1 MAEALPNVTTLQTRW
16 WRFAEIAAF
25 LVILSVAAGL
35 RFGLPEVIE
44 FKRDEAN
51 LARLALDFVQG
62 RAFPLLGI
70 GSSVGL
76 RNAPFSVYV
85 VTPPFLLSSD
95 PALATYYIGALNVL
109 AVALLYGL
117 ARRHYGV
124 LAALTAAL
132 CLAANPWAVMF
143 SRKLWAQ
150 NALMPFIIL
159 TVGSGLA
166 AFLPDQRR
174 ARLAQLLH
182 LPLLSLTVQIHFAAL
197 ALVPLSLY
205 LIWQGRQ
212 RLTRYFIGSLLLA
225 ALTVIPYAIGT
236 LDSLQ
241 RGAWA
246 SAQLGGESSAAE
258 GGLLSTQ
265 TLSYAVLM
273 LSGTDLHA
281 FAGAETF
288 ERWLDTL
295 PVGTYS
301 ALTAFLGIPL
311 LILTVWRLV
320 VGLRGKQPL
329 DIVVGLWLL
338 LPLAIFSV
346 RWVTPQLHYL
356 IPILPAAFLA
366 LGAALRDVLEN
377 ALYPRRLV
385 LFFIGVGLFLIALQ
399 AALVIHLLSFLGQV
413 ATPGGFGTPLGM
425 YAPIRA
431 ELLAQQPADVLIRAD
446 GQFVGID
453 DEATVWDTLLYDLPN
468 RRFLPPDL
476 EVYPA
481 QDAALLVL
489 GCPQSD
495 AAVRGTLYTMRPLT
509 DGTPERC
516 VQLSTRTPTDFD
528 ARRYQTVTAS
538 PTLDIGGGLE
548 AFDWDETAGCLH
560 LVWRL
565 PEPATTPFG
574 DQFHVA
580 LSLYAADGSRIIQ
593 ADGQF
598 WLGRFWRAN
607 DRAVSRH
614 CLPELPAQ
622 PDHAQI
628 GLYTYQQGAEGFQFF
643 NVLWQASESPFLKL
657 PLTGL
662 E

>member
-16 WRFAEIAAF
+16 WRFAEITAF
-25 LVILSVAAGL
+25 LIILSVAAGL

-51 LARLALDFVQG
+51 LARLALDFARG
-62 RAFPLLGI
+62 RDFPLLGI

-109 AVALLYGL
+109 AVALLYSL

-124 LAALTAAL
+124 LAALVAAL
-132 CLAANPWAVMF
+132 CLAANPWAVLF

-150 NALMPFIIL
+150 NALMPFLIL

-182 LPLLSLTVQIHFAAL
+182 LPLLSITVQIHFAAL
-197 ALVPLSLY
+197 SLVPLSLY

-212 RLTRYFIGSLLLA
+212 RLTRYFFASLLLA
-225 ALTVIPYAIGT
+225 ALSVVPYAIGT
-236 LDSLQ
+236 LDALQ
-241 RGAWA
+241 GGVWA
-246 SAQLGGESSAAE
+246 SAQLGSQASAAD
-258 GGLLSTQ
+258 GGLFSTQ
-265 TLSYAVLM
+265 TLEYALIV
-273 LSGTDLHA
+273 LSGTDLHSL
-281 FAGAETF
+281 AGAEMF
-288 ERWLDTL
+288 ERWLETVPRWAYGTL
-295 PVGTYS
+295 TVFG
-301 ALTAFLGIPL
+301 ALSLACG
-311 LILTVWRLV
+311 VWRLAIGV
-320 VGLRGKQPL
+320 RAKQPL
-329 DIVVGLWLL
+329 DIALGSWLL
-338 LPLAIFSV
+338 VPLAIFSV

-366 LGAALRDVLEN
+366 LGATLRDVMRHMLFMRI
-377 ALYPRRLV
+377 LLV
-385 LFFIGVGLFLIALQ
+385 VVFSVAALQ
-399 AALVIHLLSFLGQV
+399 ALLVLHLLSFLGQT
-413 ATPGGFGTPLGM
+413 ATPGGFGTPLGR

-489 GCPQSD
+489 GCPQDD
-495 AAVRGTLYTMRPLT
+495 ATVHGTLYGMRPLA

-516 VQLSTRTPTDFD
+516 FTLSERRAADFD
-528 ARRYQTVTAS
+528 ASRYTAL
-538 PTLDIGGGLE
+538 PQVATLNIGGSLT
-548 AFDWDETAGCLH
+548 AFAWDGQGRCLH

-565 PEPATTPFG
+565 PAPATTPFG

-580 LSLYAADGSRIIQ
+580 LSLYAQDGTRLAQ

-598 WLGRFWRAN
+598 WLGRFWRDG

-614 CLPELPAQ
+614 CLPDLPAQ

-628 GLYTYQQGAEGFQFF
+628 GLYTYQQSAEGFQFF
-643 NVLWQASESPFLKL
+643 NVLWQESESPFLRL
-657 PLTGL
+657 PLTAV

>member
-1 MAEALPNVTTLQTRW
+1 MAETLPNATPPQTRW
-16 WRFAEIAAF
+16 WRFAEIAA
-25 LVILSVAAGL
+25 LLILLGLAAGL

-51 LARLALDFVQG
+51 LARLALDFARG
-62 RAFPLLGI
+62 RDFPLLGI

-109 AVALLYGL
+109 AVALLYSL
-117 ARRHYGV
+117 ARRYYGV
-124 LAALTAAL
+124 LAALIAAL

-150 NALMPFIIL
+150 NALMPFLIL

-182 LPLLSLTVQIHFAAL
+182 LPLLSITVQIHFAAL
-197 ALVPLSLY
+197 SLVPLSFY

-212 RLTRYFIGSLLLA
+212 RLTRYFFASLLLA
-225 ALTVIPYAIGT
+225 ALSVVPYAIGT
-236 LDSLQ
+236 LDALQ
-241 RGAWA
+241 GGVWA
-246 SAQLGGESSAAE
+246 SAQLGSQSSAAE
-258 GGLLSTQ
+258 GGLFSTQ
-265 TLSYAVLM
+265 TLEYALIV
-273 LSGTDLHA
+273 LSGTDLHSLAGAQA
-281 FAGAETF
+281 FA
-288 ERWLDTL
+288 RWLETI
-295 PVGTYS
+295 PRWAYG
-301 ALTAFLGIPL
+301 ALTIFGALSLACGLWRL
-311 LILTVWRLV
+311 LIGVRA
-320 VGLRGKQPL
+320 KQPL
-329 DIVVGLWLL
+329 DIALGSWLL
-338 LPLAIFSV
+338 VPLVIFSV

-366 LGAALRDVLEN
+366 LGATLRDLIRR
-377 ALYPRRLV
+377 ALFMRLWLV
-385 LFFIGVGLFLIALQ
+385 VVFSVAALQ
-399 AALVIHLLSFLGQV
+399 AVLVLHLLSFLGQT
-413 ATPGGFGTPLGM
+413 ATPGGFGTPLGR

-431 ELLAQQPADVLIRAD
+431 AVLSKQPADVLMRVD
-446 GQFVGID
+446 GQFVGTD
-453 DEATVWDTLLYDLPN
+453 DEATVWDVLLYDLPH

-481 QDAALLVL
+481 QAAALLIL
-489 GCPQSD
+489 GCPEPED
-495 AAVRGTLYTMRPLT
+495 EAAIRGTRYAMRPLA

-516 VQLSTRTPTDFD
+516 FTLSERRTADFD
-528 ARRYQTVTAS
+528 ASRYTAL
-538 PTLDIGGGLE
+538 PQAAALNIGGSLTAFAWE
-548 AFDWDETAGCLH
+548 AQARCLH

-565 PEPATTPFG
+565 PAPATTPFG
-574 DQFHVA
+574 DQFHMA
-580 LSLYAADGSRIIQ
+580 LSLYAQDGARLAQ

-598 WLGRFWRAN
+598 WLGRFWR
-607 DRAVSRH
+607 DGDLAVSRH
-614 CLPELPAQ
+614 CLPDLPAQ

-628 GLYTYQQGAEGFQFF
+628 GLYTYQQGTQGFQFF
-643 NVLWQASESPFLKL
+643 NVLWQESESPFLRL
-657 PLTGL
+657 PLTAV